1 MLSLVQGIFDGIGI
15 GSVLLLAAL
24 GLAIVFG
31 LMGVI
36 NLAHGELMMLG
47 AYATFVVQNIFK
59 PLGEPWTNFYIFA
72 ALPVA
77 FVVAAIMGLVLERGV
92 IRFLYGRPLETLLA
106 TWGVSLLLRQIVRSG
121 NWVMAIGLA
130 VFCVLFFGTQWG
142 LRTFGRRIDWEGLA
156 PGILIAR
163 IVLEILVASWLLS
176 TVAGSWGWLIGL
188 PLFAILFVPKWSG
201 VRNAT
206 PQIIQNWFLE
216 ISILVAGAIATL
228 VGILITQGEN
238 AALTKP
244 WFSARNVDVTAPQW
258 LQGGIPLGDSGFQIP
273 MSRIFI
279 IILTILCLLGTYWF
293 LNKSNWGLRI
303 RSVTQN
309 RSMSACLGIPTE
321 KVDALTFALGSGL
334 AGIAGCAITLLGSV
348 GPNTGQNYIVDTFMV
363 VVVGGVGNLFGSIIA
378 AMAIGVLTFLLGS
391 GTIAFLIPPSA
402 EALKPITD
410 FFMFFATASMAKV
423 MVFALIIAF
432 LQFKPAG
439 IFAPKGRTAE
449 M

>member
-1 MLSLVQGIFDGIGI
+1 MLPLIQGIFDGIGI

-59 PLGEPWTNFYIFA
+59 PLGEPWTNFYVFA

-106 TWGVSLLLRQIVRSG
+106 TWGVSLLLRQVVRSG

-130 VFCVLFFGTQWG
+130 VFCVLFFGTQWA
-142 LRTFGRRIDWEGLA
+142 LRTFGRRIDWEGMA

-163 IVLEILVASWLLS
+163 IAAEVLVASWLLVA
-176 TVAGSWGWLIGL
+176 VAGNLGWFIGL
-188 PLFAILFVPKWSG
+188 PLFAVVFVPKWSG

-206 PQIIQNWFLE
+206 PQIIQNWLLE
-216 ISILVAGAIATL
+216 VSILVSGAIATA
-228 VGILITQGEN
+228 VGLLLTQGEST
-238 AALTKP
+238 ALTKP

-258 LQGGIPLGDSGFQIP
+258 LQGGIPIGGGFQIP

-279 IILTILCLLGTYWF
+279 IILTIFCLLGTYWF

-363 VVVGGVGNLFGSIIA
+363 VVVGGVGNLFGTIIA
-378 AMAIGVLTFLLGS
+378 AMAIGILSFLLGS
-391 GTIAFLIPPSA
+391 GTLAFLIPPDA
-402 EALKPITD
+402 AVLQPITD

-423 MVFALIIAF
+423 MVFALIITF

-439 IFAPKGRTAE
+439 IFSPKGRTAE